1 MPAMGVVYVFFLLL
15 GVNLRENIAVE
26 GLVFGL
32 LFEGNQVLR
41 LIACYYRLHY
51 YICVIYILF
60 I

>member
-1 MPAMGVVYVFFLLL
+1 MGVVYVFTLIL
-15 GVNLRENIAVE
+15 GVNLREYIAVE
-26 GLVFGL
+26 GLVL
-32 LFEGNQVLR
+32 ALFLEGDQVLR